1 MSKDD
6 YQEVSIINNARKALN
21 LRLAEELKGR
31 KLSEKLSILEIRGE
45 RSLQAKFIFWS
56 IWAWLFLE
64 IFLLTKVLL
73 ESDLG
78 FGPKKLVQVFYVR

>member
-21 LRLAEELKGR
+21 LRLAEELKER

-56 IWAWLFLE
+56 I
-64 IFLLTKVLL
+64 
-73 ESDLG
+73 
-78 FGPKKLVQVFYVR
+78 